1 MNIETAPAGKKNK
14 ALYIVCAAI
23 AGIFVLL
30 ACVVFMLTTVPRY
43 YQPLQ
48 PKNSN
53 EVSQYLT
60 NYLAPQIH
68 NKSQFDEPF
77 ELVVTEQ
84 GLNDIVVRGRWP
96 IKLNGLTASGPAVVL
111 SANQIT
117 LMATVKYGRI
127 RAVVTIVMS
136 PTIDETGL
144 LCLNLQNV
152 KAGSVG
158 ITALAKELSQ
168 KITATYL
175 GKVDGNAWADDMTA
189 ALLENKAIDPVFAAY
204 DRQVRLTDIDIS
216 SGEAVLHFT
225 PQGKN

>member
-1 MNIETAPAGKKNK
+1 MNIKTAPARKKNK
-14 ALYIVCAAI
+14 VLYIVCAAI

-30 ACVVFMLTTVPRY
+30 VCVVFMLTAVPRH

-48 PKNSN
+48 PENSN

-68 NKSQFDEPF
+68 NKSQLDEPF
-77 ELVVTEQ
+77 ELVITEQ
-84 GLNDIVVRGRWP
+84 GLNDIIARGRWP

-117 LMATVKYGRI
+117 LMATVKYGRLW
-127 RAVVTIVMS
+127 AVVSIVMS

-144 LCLNLQNV
+144 FCLNLQNV

-158 ITALAKELSQ
+158 ITALAKELSR

-175 GKVDGNAWADDMTA
+175 GKVDGNTWADDMTA
-189 ALLENKAIDPVFAAY
+189 ALLENKAIDPIFAAY
-204 DRQVRLTDIDIS
+204 NRQVRLTDIDIS
-216 SGEAVLHFT
+216 NGKAVLHFT

>member
-84 GLNDIVVRGRWP
+84 GLNDIVARGRWP
-96 IKLNGLTASGPAVVL
+96 IKLNGLTASGPAAVL

-158 ITALAKELSQ
+158 ITALAKELSR
-168 KITATYL
+168 KITAAYL
-175 GKVDGNAWADDMTA
+175 GKVDPNTWADDMTA

>member
-1 MNIETAPAGKKNK
+1 MNIKTAPAGKKNEV
-14 ALYIVCAAI
+14 LYIVCAAI
-23 AGIFVLL
+23 AGIFALL
-30 ACVVFMLTTVPRY
+30 ACVVFMLTTVPRH

-84 GLNDIVVRGRWP
+84 GLNDIVARGRWP

-136 PTIDETGL
+136 PTIDEGGL

-158 ITALAKELSQ
+158 ITTLAKELSR

-175 GKVDGNAWADDMTA
+175 GKVDGNTWADDMTA

-216 SGEAVLHFT
+216 NGKAVLQLA

>member
-1 MNIETAPAGKKNK
+1 MNIKTAPAGKKNK
-14 ALYIVCAAI
+14 VLYIVCAAI
-23 AGIFVLL
+23 AGIFALL
-30 ACVVFMLTTVPRY
+30 ACVVFMLTSAPRH

-48 PKNSN
+48 PKNGN

-68 NKSQFDEPF
+68 NKSQLDEPF

-84 GLNDIVVRGRWP
+84 GLNDIIVRGRWP

-136 PTIDETGL
+136 PTIDEGGL

-158 ITALAKELSQ
+158 ITALAKELSR

-175 GKVDGNAWADDMTA
+175 GKVDGNTWADDMTA

-204 DRQVRLTDIDIS
+204 DNQVRLTDIDIS
-216 SGEAVLHFT
+216 SGKAVLHFA

>member
-1 MNIETAPAGKKNK
+1 MNIKTAPAGKKNK
-14 ALYIVCAAI
+14 VLYIVCAAI
-23 AGIFVLL
+23 AVIFVLL
-30 ACVVFMLTTVPRY
+30 ACVVFMLTAAPRH

-48 PKNSN
+48 PENSN

-68 NKSQFDEPF
+68 NKSQLDEPF

-84 GLNDIVVRGRWP
+84 GLNDIIARGRWP

-111 SANQIT
+111 SANKIT

-136 PTIDETGL
+136 PTIDEGGL
-144 LCLNLQNV
+144 FCLNLQNV

-158 ITALAKELSQ
+158 ITTLAKELSR

-175 GKVDGNAWADDMTA
+175 GKVDPNTWADDMTA
-189 ALLENKAIDPVFAAY
+189 ALLENKAIDPVFDAY

-216 SGEAVLHFT
+216 NGKAVLQLAT
-225 PQGKN
+225 QSER

>member
-1 MNIETAPAGKKNK
+1 MNIKTAPARKKNK
-14 ALYIVCAAI
+14 VLYIVCAAI

-30 ACVVFMLTTVPRY
+30 VCVVFMLTSAPRH

-84 GLNDIVVRGRWP
+84 GLNDIIARGRWP
-96 IKLNGLTASGPAVVL
+96 IKLNGLTATGPAVVL

-136 PTIDETGL
+136 PTIDEGGL

-158 ITALAKELSQ
+158 ITALAKELSR

-175 GKVDGNAWADDMTA
+175 SRVDGNTWADDMTA

-204 DRQVRLTDIDIS
+204 DNQVRLTDIDIS
-216 SGEAVLHFT
+216 NGEAVLHFT

>member
-1 MNIETAPAGKKNK
+1 MNIQNAPAKKKNK
-14 ALYIVCAAI
+14 ALYIVCAVI
-23 AGIFVLL
+23 AGIFALL
-30 ACVVFMLTTVPRY
+30 VCVVFMLTTAPRH

-48 PKNSN
+48 PENSN

-68 NKSQFDEPF
+68 NKSQLDEPF

-84 GLNDIVVRGRWP
+84 GLNDIVARGRWP
-96 IKLNGLTASGPAVVL
+96 IKLDGLTASGPAVVL
-111 SANQIT
+111 SANKIT

-127 RAVVTIVMS
+127 WAVVTIVMS
-136 PTIDETGL
+136 PTIDEGGL

-158 ITALAKELSQ
+158 ITALAKELSR

-175 GKVDGNAWADDMTA
+175 SKIDGNTWADDMTA
-189 ALLENKAIDPVFAAY
+189 ALLENKAIEPVFAAY
-204 DRQVRLTDIDIS
+204 DRQVRLTGIDIS
-216 SGEAVLHFT
+216 NGIAVLQLAT
-225 PQGKN
+225 QSER

>member
-1 MNIETAPAGKKNK
+1 MNIKTAPARKKNK
-14 ALYIVCAAI
+14 VLYIVCAAI

-30 ACVVFMLTTVPRY
+30 VCVVFMLTSAPRH

-68 NKSQFDEPF
+68 NKSQFNEPF

-84 GLNDIVVRGRWP
+84 GLNDIVARGRWP
-96 IKLNGLTASGPAVVL
+96 IKLNGLTVSGPAVVL

-136 PTIDETGL
+136 PTIDEGGL

-158 ITALAKELSQ
+158 ITALAKELSR

-175 GKVDGNAWADDMTA
+175 GKVDGNIWANDMTA

-216 SGEAVLHFT
+216 NGEAVLHFA

>member
-1 MNIETAPAGKKNK
+1 MNIKTAPAGKKNK
-14 ALYIVCAAI
+14 VLYIVCAAI

-30 ACVVFMLTTVPRY
+30 VCVVFMLTGAPRN

-48 PKNSN
+48 PENGN

-68 NKSQFDEPF
+68 NKSQLDEPF
-77 ELVVTEQ
+77 ELVITEQ
-84 GLNDIVVRGRWP
+84 GLNDIIARGRWP
-96 IKLNGLTASGPAVVL
+96 IKLNGLTVSGPAVVL
-111 SANQIT
+111 SVNQIT

-136 PTIDETGL
+136 PTIDEGGL

-158 ITALAKELSQ
+158 ITALAKGLSR

-175 GKVDGNAWADDMTA
+175 SKVDGNTWADDTTA

-204 DRQVRLTDIDIS
+204 DNQIRLTDIDIS
-216 SGEAVLHFT
+216 NGKAVLQLA
-225 PQGKN
+225 PQSER

>member
-30 ACVVFMLTTVPRY
+30 ACVVFMLTAAPRH

-77 ELVVTEQ
+77 GLVVNEQ
-84 GLNDIVVRGRWP
+84 GLNDIIARGRWP

-117 LMATVKYGRI
+117 LMATVKYSRI

-152 KAGSVG
+152 KAGAVG
-158 ITALAKELSQ
+158 ITVLAKELSR

-175 GKVDGNAWADDMTA
+175 SEVDGNTWADDMTA
-189 ALLENKAIDPVFAAY
+189 ALLENKAIDPVFTAY
-204 DRQVRLTDIDIS
+204 DRQVRLTEIDIS
-216 SGEAVLHFT
+216 SGEAVLYFT